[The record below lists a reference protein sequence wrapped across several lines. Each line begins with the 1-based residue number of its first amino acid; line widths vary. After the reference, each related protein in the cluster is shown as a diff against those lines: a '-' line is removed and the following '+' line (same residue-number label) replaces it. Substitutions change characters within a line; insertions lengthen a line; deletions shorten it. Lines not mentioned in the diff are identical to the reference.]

1 MNISKK
7 MMRALTVAAI
17 AGTCALSTP
26 ALANFQAANP
36 ENTSANLKT
45 VTVTSATDANLV
57 TAGQSGM
64 VYYGKTTAE
73 SVELKKISEEVG
85 EDIVDSIAIND
96 NFVGIT
102 ASGKFIYSLKGVY
115 HTFDG
120 PAEALS
126 GKIVGIASVYT
137 RPDDYMYAVTDKGEL
152 LQIDT
157 VNEEWSVLDNNLSE
171 TAMAQADD
179 VKGIFTD
186 GTNFYA
192 YGHVTGTEAA
202 NIFKLNVIKVPAE
215 KTENV
220 EISENAGPDKTVV
233 AFNLSSCPNINDMK
247 ANSATEWVAVGSKII
262 SGTSDLSTATAGDI
276 SGTVIAA
283 DVSDPLI
290 SVDYDFT
297 TKHGFAASKH
307 KVLEFDSA
315 KVVNTQETQLTNIN
329 DVAMTVG
336 ASSPTVYKSYLAC
349 DGGKFLTSS
358 DSSSYWTDF
367 TNEDLTAP
375 SAILSDG
382 QSYYAVQP
390 VADPA
395 SVKVLK
401 FDNSVTAKTFT
412 VNDSS
417 TAIVNNRLLDNS
429 ANIYFATA
437 TNVYKAA
444 KNDSANSD
452 IAGADPA
459 IADAK
464 DIAVMG
470 EDIFV
475 LSSGNKITYLDS
487 NLSSPVTRTLPTDS
501 PTMTSIAASTAAST
515 YGLYGI
521 DSSGVLNVL
530 TKEGNV
536 VNSSNQMTEDSGF
549 TACTDSED
557 HSITFG
563 NSAKLYHLHDGSFAV
578 ADGTKIYKVYYH
590 EFNSQDHYTKT
601 ELTGWGELAP
611 GNITYITGDEN
622 GISAIDASGSVFVY
636 DILTNKW
643 QKYEGF
649 TADEI
654 ASSGKTVLAIENGS
668 SASARISSGSTYS
681 PTDLT
686 ESGLPAR
693 AVQAVYAATTTTVY
707 AGGAEGLMSVGTV
720 NSADKTIAWK
730 ASTGIDAHADIKGIT
745 GVGETAF
752 AWAQDYTSTEN
763 TVKLLIYT
771 TKDGKT
777 FTPATVAGLN
787 PVETTQNNVTTS
799 TTRIDRMIAS
809 SETEAY
815 AIRGNTLYKVVI
827 KGGEATFTV
836 QKIGEAAIDTINHIA
851 VSSDGKTIY
860 GIKTDTDQG
869 ETLTLTSG
877 NTWTSELTTEKV
889 TGKNGVSLAGN
900 IHIIN
905 DVPYMVTTNGIYS
918 FSGKTLTKVY
928 DGFDFGEWVEDSWC
942 DANTIFIVDNE
953 NSADKS
959 STVFSY
965 NVDTKETSTEVVG
978 SNLDKIVGSTKGKYL
993 IVSGGK
999 NLQIDTLATGGSGT
1013 KETPVEP
1020 SSYNSDVVVTAENP
1034 VSMDANSL
1042 HKKYATSETMKV
1054 VTPVEEFEATIPD
1067 ASYKASSAYV
1077 FDFHFTPAADVAVNN
1092 LSLVKLYDNKANEN
1106 YTFRNSVPS
1115 KDAVSDGD
1123 YWITEFGTGNT
1134 KALVNGDVL
1143 KAGTTYQVNFAI
1155 QDNQKFDSN
1164 SDSKKIHDPVALVS
1178 ASSDSS
1184 SSGCVFNPSQGF
1196 GLEWLLLMFAPLVAT
1211 FRNRFKK

>member
-73 SVELKKISEEVG
+73 SVDLKKISEEVG
-85 EDIVDSIAIND
+85 EDIVDSIAIKD

-276 SGTVIAA
+276 SGAVIAA

-358 DSSSYWTDF
+358 DSSSYWKDF
-367 TNEDLTAP
+367 TKPEDLTAP

-390 VADPA
+390 VAG

-401 FDNSVTAKTFT
+401 FGKMGSFTTSVAE
-412 VNDSS
+412 SS

-429 ANIYFATA
+429 DNIYFATA

-452 IAGADPA
+452 ITGADPA
-459 IADAK
+459 IAEAK
-464 DIAVMG
+464 DIAVMSNA
-470 EDIFV
+470 IFV

-487 NLSSPVTRTLPTDS
+487 DFSSPVTLTLTS
-501 PTMTSIAASTAAST
+501 MAATTSIAASTDA
-515 YGLYGI
+515 LYCI
-521 DSSGVLNVL
+521 DQNGVLGVLTEGGNFINSSKPMTENSGV
-530 TKEGNV
+530 
-536 VNSSNQMTEDSGF
+536 
-549 TACTDSED
+549 TACADSED
-557 HSITFG
+557 NSITFG
-563 NSAKLYHLHDGSFAV
+563 NSAKLYHLQGGDVAV
-578 ADGTKIYKVYYH
+578 ADGTKVYLVGYAT
-590 EFNSQDHYTKT
+590 DHYTKT

-636 DILTNKW
+636 DILTKKW

-654 ASSGKTVLAIENGS
+654 ASSGNTVLAIKNGS
-668 SASARISSGSTYS
+668 PTSAKISSGSTYS

-771 TKDGKT
+771 TEDGKT
-777 FTPATVAGLN
+777 FKPATVVGLD
-787 PVETTQNNVTTS
+787 PVETTQDNVTTR
-799 TTRIDRMIAS
+799 TTSIDRMIAS

-827 KGGEATFTV
+827 KDGEATFTV
-836 QKIGEAAIDTINHIA
+836 QKNGENAIETINHIA

-869 ETLTLTSG
+869 ETLTQTSE

-889 TGKNGVSLAGN
+889 TGKNEVSLAGN

-918 FSGKTLTKVY
+918 FNGKTLTKVY

-953 NSADKS
+953 NPVGES

-993 IVSGGK
+993 IVSGSK

-1092 LSLVKLYDNKANEN
+1092 LSLVKLYENKANEN

-1155 QDNQKFDSN
+1155 QDNHKFDSN

-1178 ASSDSS
+1178 GSSSDSS